1 MNYTQDDI
9 DDMVKVLSGREWGVY
24 KKFLSNRVLQLKD
37 KTLIV
42 VRAGNIVEAQKS
54 LAVVDDIQR
63 QVDMF
68 KKTRIELENDINR
81 EEK

>member
-37 KTLIV
+37 KILIS

-68 KKTRIELENDINR
+68 KKTRIDLENEINR

>member
-37 KTLIV
+37 KILIF